1 MRHILRNPSKVQ
13 MKLLKFHQDV
23 RPGYWGTWTKRSPL
37 SSISKGR
44 NPFAQDSDML
54 NYEYNSEEEWA
65 EDPEDAEDLGE
76 LLSEGEE
83 PSEVDSE
90 DGGWLAGDD
99 EEIEM
104 EEGYEAMDVD
114 PSDPAASAATTKKK
128 HLQPGLRKTAAAKP
142 LVEIIKGPY
151 FVHGDD
157 ASEDEQDEEAAREK
171 EALRKYLAPF
181 SIVFLRECAS
191 SFSGCRHM
199 SADMASARSLQ
210 NQGTPASTPFSPSRR
225 RPRPCL
231 LQKLRLSMPTT
242 AMHPNLQR
250 LPSTPLQPRPDRSIR
265 LTSLCSTRRCWP
277 A

>member
-1 MRHILRNPSKVQ
+1 MPIPALIVPKKADQSPRSTLADSLKAFLAQAERSRIPSASLSISSTTFPTVEDIITQIQEHELRGDTREADRVRHILRNASKVQ

-37 SSISKGR
+37 PSISKGR
-44 NPFAQDSDML
+44 NPFAQDSDLL
-54 NYEYNSEEEWA
+54 NYDYNSEEEWA

-114 PSDPAASAATTKKK
+114 PSDSLASAAAAKKK

-157 ASEDEQDEEAAREK
+157 ASGDEEDEDAAREK
-171 EALRKYLAPF
+171 EALRRYLAPF
-181 SIVFLRECAS
+181 SIIFLRECAW
-191 SFSGCRHM
+191 
-199 SADMASARSLQ
+199 
-210 NQGTPASTPFSPSRR
+210 
-225 RPRPCL
+225 
-231 LQKLRLSMPTT
+231 
-242 AMHPNLQR
+242 
-250 LPSTPLQPRPDRSIR
+250 
-265 LTSLCSTRRCWP
+265 SLCAC
-277 A
+277 